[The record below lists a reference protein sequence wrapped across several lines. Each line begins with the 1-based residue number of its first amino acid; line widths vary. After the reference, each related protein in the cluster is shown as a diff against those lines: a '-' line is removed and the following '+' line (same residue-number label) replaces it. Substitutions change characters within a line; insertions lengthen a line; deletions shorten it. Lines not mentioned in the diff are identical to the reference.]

1 MQVMCINPANIEQIK
16 DLPIGKIVSR
26 DLAIV
31 KFRNGT
37 KTNCVIDI
45 VREKNQE
52 KYAHYRNIGKKSL
65 GAGTKITFLS
75 SIYMTK

>member
-1 MQVMCINPANIEQIK
+1 MQVICINPVNIERVK
-16 DLPIGKIVSR
+16 DLPTGKMVSKN
-26 DLAIV
+26 LAVV

-45 VREKNQE
+45 VGEKNQE

-75 SIYMTK
+75 MIMIK